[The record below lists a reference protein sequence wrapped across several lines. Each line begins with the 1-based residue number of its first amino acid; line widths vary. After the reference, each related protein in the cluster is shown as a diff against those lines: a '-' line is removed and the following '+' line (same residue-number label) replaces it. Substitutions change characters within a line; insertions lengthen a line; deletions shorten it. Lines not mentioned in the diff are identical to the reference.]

1 MNVCRFRFVAAAL
14 FVLCG
19 LAKAE
24 TSDFLG
30 HWQNPDSKASGLT
43 HVAITPNGG
52 NGVDVRAYGDCR
64 AIECDWGIVQG
75 KVYTASPKS
84 TDVQVVVAMFHFGFA
99 HRQITFRRQANGKLK
114 FEMQVELADN
124 SLRHD
129 YAVSGSLRQT
139 SWVGP
144 ITQVWQK
151 QPGLQTGWGGGARS
165 SPPAAPAES
174 CTMVD
179 ANGARAVEEKGYWFV
194 KAKGKVLIDVGRD
207 EQAAQIAEAA
217 FHHYKFDRRC
227 TVGGPF
233 KTYWKSAD
241 GFAKDK
247 MGGVI
252 CWKLQPTTA
261 HVVRSGNSWKV
272 VDGANT
278 LVDLGDNK
286 KKAQAML
293 DLIRTNKLT
302 AECFVRQPDPL
313 MAFWLQD

>member
-1 MNVCRFRFVAAAL
+1 MNVCRFRFVVLAL
-14 FVLCG
+14 FALIG
-19 LAKAE
+19 TAKAE
-24 TSDFLG
+24 TKDFLG
-30 HWQNPDSKASGLT
+30 HWQNPNPKASGLT

-75 KVYTASPKS
+75 KVYTTGPKS
-84 TDVQVVVAMFHFGFA
+84 TDVQVVTATIHFGFA
-99 HRQITFRRQANGKLK
+99 HRHITFRKGPNGSLK
-114 FEMQVELADN
+114 FEMLVELADN

-129 YAVSGSLRQT
+129 YTVSGVLKPT

-144 ITQVWQK
+144 ITQVWQTE
-151 QPGLQTGWGGGARS
+151 PGLQTGWGGGARGN
-165 SPPAAPAES
+165 PPVAPTES

-179 ANGARAVEEKGYWFV
+179 TKGARAVEEKGYWFV
-194 KAKGKVLIDVGRD
+194 KASGKVLVDVGRD

-233 KTYWKSAD
+233 KAYWKSAD

-252 CWKLQPTTA
+252 CWKFQPTTA
-261 HVVRSGNSWKV
+261 HVVRSAESWKV
-272 VDGANT
+272 VDGDNT

-286 KKAQAML
+286 KKADATL
-293 DLIRTNKLT
+293 GLIRAHKLT
-302 AECFVRQPDPL
+302 AECFVRQPNPL